1 MRGVRAALIAM
12 LSGGPARRGVE
23 SLVRSAEEVA
33 MLPEVAVLP
42 NELERVAW

>member
-1 MRGVRAALIAM
+1 VRAALIAV
-12 LSGGPARRGVE
+12 LSGGPVRRGEE
-23 SLVRSAEEVA
+23 SLVRSTEERA